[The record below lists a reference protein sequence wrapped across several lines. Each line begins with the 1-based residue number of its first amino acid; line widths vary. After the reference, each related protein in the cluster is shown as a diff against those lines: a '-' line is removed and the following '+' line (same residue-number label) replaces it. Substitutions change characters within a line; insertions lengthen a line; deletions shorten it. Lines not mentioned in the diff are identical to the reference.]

1 MVAHIVLHQLQLVQH
16 LLASLLSKH
25 RLRGDIWLVNVS
37 ECRRFYL
44 ILLVLH
50 HISQVLLLASLL
62 TLKFSALIH

>member
-1 MVAHIVLHQLQLVQH
+1 MVANIVLHQFQLVQH

-25 RLRGDIWLVNVS
+25 RLRGDIWLVDIS

>member
-25 RLRGDIWLVNVS
+25 RLRGDIWLVDIS

-50 HISQVLLLASLL
+50 HIGQVLLLASLL